1 MTTELIIP
9 RAERALIIKLRGIG
23 DVVLS
28 TPVIDNLA
36 AAYPGIR
43 IDYLCERFAA
53 PAVEGLP
60 NIRSVIAFDRKRE
73 SGMEL
78 VRKVRAARYDL
89 VIDLFGNPR
98 TALVTRLSGARHR
111 AGFPFRG
118 RAYAYNH
125 LVTPRG
131 SEVHNVEFNLDVIRA
146 LGIPFAS
153 VRPSFPLVDGAVA
166 AAAEWLT
173 AQGLDGRE
181 LIGVNPSGGW
191 SAKRWRLEHFAEL
204 TRLLRDRRGASV
216 LLFWGP
222 GGLEDVTTVNE
233 RSGSGAHILP
243 RTTVKEMGAFI
254 ARCSYFISNDA
265 GPMHMAAALGVPSLG
280 IYGPT
285 NPRLQGPFGP
295 GNAWVR
301 NEEVDCLECNLLD
314 CPIGHPCMTDLTPE
328 RVFSAFERMT
338 HQ

>member
-60 NIRSVIAFDRKRE
+60 NVRSVIAFDRRRD
-73 SGMEL
+73 SGLEL
-78 VRKVRAARYDL
+78 VRTVRAARYDL

-125 LVTPRG
+125 HVTPRG
-131 SEVHNVEFNLDVIRA
+131 SDVHNVEFNLDVLRA
-146 LGIPFAS
+146 LGVP
-153 VRPSFPLVDGAVA
+153 VTMTRPSFPLEDAAVTTA
-166 AAAEWLT
+166 GTWLVS
-173 AQGLDGRE
+173 QGLDGKE

-191 SAKRWRLEHFAEL
+191 SAKRWRLEHFADL
-204 TRLLRDRRGASV
+204 VRLLCERRGASV

-222 GGLEDVTTVNE
+222 GEQGDVATVNE
-233 RSGSGAHILP
+233 RSGNRAFIIP

-265 GPMHMAAALGVPSLG
+265 GPMHMAAALGIPSLG

-295 GNAWVR
+295 RNAWVR
-301 NEEVDCLECNLLD
+301 NEEADCLECNLLD
-314 CPIGHPCMTDLTPE
+314 CPIGHQCMTDLSPE
-328 RVFSAFERMT
+328 RVFTAFERMKV
-338 HQ
+338 Q